1 MILTGNEIKKLKVKL
16 NKKIFSQTYLNG
28 IIAEQIFLPKYLTKI
43 TKNIILSDSVAENPL
58 MLIGKLFINL
68 KIKKM
73 HLAFFDGNINS
84 KRDHIVFDETQA
96 SVNKLIKQKLKIST
110 ITKSEFELSY
120 NNPWLND

>member
-1 MILTGNEIKKLKVKL
+1 LILTGNEIKKLKVKL

-58 MLIGKLFINL
+58 MLIGKLFIKL

-84 KRDHIVFDETQA
+84 KRDHVVFDETQA
-96 SVNKLIKQKLKIST
+96 SINSLIKQKLKIST
-110 ITKSEFELSY
+110 ITKSEFKLGY